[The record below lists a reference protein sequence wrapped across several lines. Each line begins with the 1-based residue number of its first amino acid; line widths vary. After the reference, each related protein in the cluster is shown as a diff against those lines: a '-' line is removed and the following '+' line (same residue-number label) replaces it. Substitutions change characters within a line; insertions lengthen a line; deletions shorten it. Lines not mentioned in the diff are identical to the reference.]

1 MRSLIGVSVVILVI
15 IAGWLFAYN
24 YIDAHATDLIQ
35 ALEQMTKDIESENW
49 DTASDKYLK
58 TREQWLE
65 IRDRWAVIIHHHEI
79 DNIDLAMARTRKYI
93 EEKDK
98 PLSLGEIEVLKQLFH
113 IVKESETVTL
123 TNLL

>member
-1 MRSLIGVSVVILVI
+1 MRSLIAVSIVI
-15 IAGWLFAYN
+15 IVIIGGWFLAYN
-24 YIDAHATDLIQ
+24 YIDTHATDLIQ
-35 ALEQMTKDIESENW
+35 SLDHMTKNIESENW
-49 DTASDKYLK
+49 DSAVNEYLQIK
-58 TREQWLE
+58 KQWGE
-65 IRDRWAVIIHHHEI
+65 IRNRWAVMIHHHEI

-113 IVKESETVTL
+113 IVKESEAVTL